1 MYNIVYYISIVVS
14 ILYIREVIDFNTF
27 VICILIVLATYLIYG
42 KLINIHDKLDTCS
55 KHGHTHTYSDLR
67 KDQ

>member
-42 KLINIHDKLDTCS
+42 KLINMISWIHVASMDIHILT
-55 KHGHTHTYSDLR
+55 
-67 KDQ
+67 QI